1 MYSACLH
8 LYLITLSERLKHF
21 LFVKWPTCSFL
32 HINYPVL
39 WNEIGKLL
47 STNTRSNCISD
58 LFNEWKVCIRCYLNV
73 CTCTCN
79 ECKLNQH
86 YVPIS
91 KWPILY
97 RLCTLMEPF
106 VNKGRIHGQDL
117 YNYNRL
123 LFKSS
128 VNLATE
134 NNTSNT
140 KTPIE
145 EAIISLFGFI
155 LAVINNKMKMS

>member
-1 MYSACLH
+1 
-8 LYLITLSERLKHF
+8 
-21 LFVKWPTCSFL
+21 
-32 HINYPVL
+32 
-39 WNEIGKLL
+39 
-47 STNTRSNCISD
+47 
-58 LFNEWKVCIRCYLNV
+58 
-73 CTCTCN
+73 
-79 ECKLNQH
+79 
-86 YVPIS
+86 
-91 KWPILY
+91 
-97 RLCTLMEPF
+97 MEPF

-155 LAVINNKMKMS
+155 LTVIDNKMEMS